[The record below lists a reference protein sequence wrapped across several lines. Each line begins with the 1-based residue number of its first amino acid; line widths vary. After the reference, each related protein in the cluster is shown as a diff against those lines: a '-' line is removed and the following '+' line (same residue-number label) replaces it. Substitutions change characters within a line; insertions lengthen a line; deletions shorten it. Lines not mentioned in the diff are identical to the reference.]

1 MAATGTWSRSPRPAS
16 RSRSARWT
24 APVPRRAPAR
34 CSAWRSS
41 RTTAPS
47 TSWTTPPTPSPCS
60 TSTVVAAPWSPP
72 GPGRPAF
79 SRCGRWSGVQDD
91 EGGDEA
97 VRGAAGVA
105 EAFDVLDQE
114 DVARAEGTGL
124 AGRGD
129 LDAAGDADDELAAVL
144 GLLRVAAAGPAV
156 AEQDR
161 SGRPGL
167 GHAHSVRRRVLGDE
181 GDLDVLEPGVTVGV
195 GVQADDRHHRRHH
208 DTGG

>member
-1 MAATGTWSRSPRPAS
+1 GRGINGPWDMTSADFGRTADLFVTNVLNGTVAAKGKTVHLGTVVRILLVISPGRLPFIARVDTIGSGFGEHLDPA
-16 RSRSARWT
+16 ALVIG
-24 APVPRRAPAR
+24 P
-34 CSAWRSS
+34 
-41 RTTAPS
+41 TAPS

-97 VRGAAGVA
+97 VRGAAGVD

-129 LDAAGDADDELAAVL
+129 LDA
-144 GLLRVAAAGPAV
+144 
-156 AEQDR
+156 
-161 SGRPGL
+161 
-167 GHAHSVRRRVLGDE
+167 
-181 GDLDVLEPGVTVGV
+181 
-195 GVQADDRHHRRHH
+195 
-208 DTGG
+208 